1 MMDSGAERKPGWEVM
16 GQRKDKK
23 MGGSFLSAEDEAGVD
38 SALKKEFL
46 AC

>member
-1 MMDSGAERKPGWEVM
+1 MMDSGAEHKPGWEVM